1 MQPAASVALD
11 VQLAPDFFAKAYK
24 VVFAFPCRDVP
35 PCAAAY
41 WFTSAI
47 IPANAGAEAD
57 VPPTM

>member
-1 MQPAASVALD
+1 MASVTVD
-11 VQLAPDFFAKAYK
+11 VQLDPDFFARAYS
-24 VVFAFPCRDVP
+24 VVSGFPCRDVP

-57 VPPTM
+57 VPPMM